1 MKREGAYITFRVCT
15 ITVAAKAGTEST
27 IELNGST
34 LSYTWEQNTEYL
46 AFDQRSKRIFQYYS
60 RDGTSVRR
68 KGIIPGELRQGN

>member
-1 MKREGAYITFRVCT
+1 MKREGAYIALRVCT

-46 AFDQRSKRIFQYYS
+46 AFGQRSKRIFHETA
-60 RDGTSVRR
+60 RVCEER
-68 KGIIPGELRQGN
+68 GEFRESSGKEN